1 MKQIKKKD
9 LKEVIRLSK
18 KWKKAILS
26 SDKQEDDLY
35 EKLRLSR
42 IKAFVDEFSPLGAI
56 ILSIALLEE
65 QPLKTYYKV
74 FEALGYE
81 LV

>member
-18 KWKKAILS
+18 KWW
-26 SDKQEDDLY
+26 DDLECDYNESLY
-35 EKLRLSR
+35 ELCQARLKAFGSSVTSYNDLVMCIVR
-42 IKAFVDEFSPLGAI
+42 IKSKT
-56 ILSIALLEE
+56 
-65 QPLKTYYKV
+65 PLKTYYKV
-74 FEALGYE
+74 FEALGFE

>member
-9 LKEVIRLSK
+9 LKEVIRLTK
-18 KWKKAILS
+18 KWWDDCNDDDDVLFNELYRARLKAFGS
-26 SDKQEDDLY
+26 PYTSYNDLVM
-35 EKLRLSR
+35 SIVR
-42 IKAFVDEFSPLGAI
+42 IKGRT
-56 ILSIALLEE
+56 
-65 QPLKTYYKV
+65 PLKTYYKV

>member
-9 LKEVIRLSK
+9 LKEVIRLTK
-18 KWKKAILS
+18 KWY
-26 SDKQEDDLY
+26 DGMYEDDILFDELY
-35 EKLRLSR
+35 KAR
-42 IKAFVDEFSPLGAI
+42 IKAFGKAYTPYNDLVMSIVRIKGKTPL
-56 ILSIALLEE
+56 S
-65 QPLKTYYKV
+65 TYYKV